1 LPRFAYAA
9 IDTTGTQVNG
19 TIKADT
25 RGAVKAVLAEKQL
38 YPVTIEEK
46 RGALDIEITRDKLK
60 KTQLMHFSRQ
70 LAVFVKA
77 GVPLIDSLDTIE
89 EEAQDKVLRRT
100 LTDMSQRLR
109 GGSTFADACAA
120 HPEAFPPFYLGIL
133 RAAELTGNL
142 DETLDQ
148 LADYLDRE
156 IEAKQKVV
164 AALLYPAI
172 VVGLAFATIGVLSV
186 YTLPAFRDF
195 FGDLG
200 AELPLPT
207 RIMLAITDIVLDFWW
222 VFVLVFLVFIIF
234 SVWLN
239 LNDTGKGLRD
249 KMLLGAPVI
258 GGIVQYAIFERFC
271 RILSSM
277 VAAGV
282 PLTEALNVT
291 TDATNNKVFIEK
303 LREAEA
309 KIQVGAG
316 FSQPINETGLFPGAA
331 RQMFKVGEETGTLE
345 SQLKTAALYFERE
358 LDMRIKRF
366 TTLFEPAMILIVG
379 GIVGFVALALISAI
393 YGSFGAIE
401 D

>member
-1 LPRFAYAA
+1 VPRFAYAA
-9 IDTTGTQVNG
+9 IDTQGSQVTG

-25 RGAVKAVLAEKQL
+25 RGAVKAVLADQQL
-38 YPVTIEEK
+38 FPITIEEK

-77 GVPLIDSLDTIE
+77 GVPLIDSLETIE

-100 LTDMSQRLR
+100 LVDMSERLR
-109 GGSTFADACAA
+109 SGSTFADAASA

-142 DETLDQ
+142 DDTLDQ
-148 LADYLDRE
+148 LADYLERE
-156 IEAKQKVV
+156 IDAKNKVT
-164 AALLYPAI
+164 AALIYPAI
-172 VVGLAFATIGVLSV
+172 VVGLAVLTIGVLSV

-195 FGDLG
+195 FGDLD
-200 AELPLPT
+200 AQLPLPT
-207 RIMLAITDIVLDFWW
+207 RMMLGFTDLILNWWWVIVLFILAFI
-222 VFVLVFLVFIIF
+222 VFN
-234 SVWLN
+234 VWLN
-239 LNDTGKGLRD
+239 INETGKGLRD
-249 KMLLGAPVI
+249 KWLLKMPAI

-277 VAAGV
+277 VSAGV
-282 PLTEALNVT
+282 PLTEALRVT
-291 TDATNNKVFIEK
+291 TDATNNRVFIEK
-303 LREAEA
+303 LREAEE

-345 SQLKTAALYFERE
+345 SQLRTAALYFERE

-393 YGSFGAIE
+393 YGAFGAIE
-401 D
+401 E